1 MERGKKKE
9 DEKDIRKTEIVC
21 LDLPKFF
28 QVKAEY
34 DCLKIEKKLVIEE
47 AFKMLPWSPQVKD
60 GTIKS
65 KSGYKGNGGWQN

>member
-28 QVKAEY
+28 QVKAES

-47 AFKMLPWSPQVKD
+47 AFKMLP
-60 GTIKS
+60 
-65 KSGYKGNGGWQN
+65 